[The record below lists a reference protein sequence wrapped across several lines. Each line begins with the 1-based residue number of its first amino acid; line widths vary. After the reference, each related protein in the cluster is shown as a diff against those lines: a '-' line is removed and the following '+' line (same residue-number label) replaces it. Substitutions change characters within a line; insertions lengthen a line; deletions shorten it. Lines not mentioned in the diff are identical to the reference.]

1 MVRLEAPPKEQ
12 SPPKE
17 QTSPGFRALVLP
29 VLLVTAAT
37 TLMVVL
43 VEDAARIPLALYG
56 AGALVVIG
64 WCAGELARRRRAVSV
79 LHEHYAY
86 RISLLEGRLAQ
97 HDEESVRLGKE
108 LVPAAV
114 HRLRQGESPDE
125 VIRVVVDGDERYRE
139 LPAAQRALL
148 KYVLQIVDDEEAM
161 RESAQRS
168 FVNIARRVQSLVHQQ
183 ASELREMEDAHGRN
197 PEVFD
202 DLLRIDHG
210 TALIGRLADSITVL
224 GKARPGRQWP
234 RPVPLFSVLRGA
246 MSRILEYQRVDLHS
260 ISKVAIIGTAVE
272 PLIHACAEL
281 LDNATRYSPPQTRVH
296 VTAVEVQTGIAIEIE
311 DGGVSLSEEA
321 RARAERMLARAQA
334 GIDLNDLGETPRLGM
349 AVVGRLCQMYHL
361 QVSLRQSA
369 YGGVRAVLIVPRSI
383 VTTGPAPG
391 IAHGIGASALP
402 RGSVSDLPT
411 TDVLRPAN
419 RVPRPVTGPR
429 RPAPVAAVGEDDVPV
444 VTEWTENGL
453 PQRRSRG
460 RAPLGSHNLGL
471 QGAGYGGAG
480 RAGGQPYGPPNG
492 GANGTANGAAHG
504 RTHDHGGIGNG
515 IGPGNGFGPGAA
527 NGPGVGA
534 AGAGGAG
541 GLTPEQKPGP
551 GIWLEAFTKA
561 VNGTPGEPAAGTGE
575 SPGRTGDHG
584 ESDDVRG
591 KGDLK

>member
-1 MVRLEAPPKEQ
+1 MVRLEV
-12 SPPKE
+12 PPKE
-17 QTSPGFRALVLP
+17 QTPPKEQAPPGFRALLLP
-29 VLLVTAAT
+29 VLLVAAVT
-37 TLMVVL
+37 TVVVVL
-43 VEDAARIPLALYG
+43 VEDTARIPLALYG
-56 AGALVVIG
+56 AGALVAIG
-64 WCAGELARRRRAVSV
+64 WCALELARRRRAVGV
-79 LHEHYAY
+79 LHERYAY
-86 RISLLEGRLAQ
+86 RISLLEARLAR

-108 LVPAAV
+108 LMPAAV
-114 HRLRQGESPDE
+114 YRLRQGESPDE
-125 VIRVVVDGDERYRE
+125 VIRAVVDGDERYRE
-139 LPAAQRALL
+139 LPLAQRSLL
-148 KYVLQIVDDEEAM
+148 KSLLQIVDDEEAM
-161 RESAQRS
+161 RESAQRA
-168 FVNIARRVQSLVHQQ
+168 FVNIARRVQALVHQQ
-183 ASELREMEDAHGRN
+183 ASELREMENAHGRN

-260 ISKVAIIGTAVE
+260 ISQVAIVGTAVE

-321 RARAERMLARAQA
+321 RARAESMLARAQA
-334 GIDLNDLGETPRLGM
+334 GIDLNDLGDTPRLGM

-402 RGSVSDLPT
+402 TTSDLPT

-429 RPAPVAAVGEDDVPV
+429 RPAPVAAAEDDAPV

-471 QGAGYGGAG
+471 HSAGYEST
-480 RAGGQPYGPPNG
+480 
-492 GANGTANGAAHG
+492 NGTANGRAHDL
-504 RTHDHGGIGNG
+504 TYSNGNG
-515 IGPGNGFGPGAA
+515 N
-527 NGPGVGA
+527 
-534 AGAGGAG
+534 GAGTGAPAG
-541 GLTPEQKPGP
+541 PDARTPEGKPGP

-561 VNGTPGEPAAGTGE
+561 VNGTPGEPPAAAE
-575 SPGRTGDHG
+575 EPPGRTGEHG